1 MYRALIVCNSQFR
14 DDPSLSDL
22 YGPQE
27 DGLLLRDALTDQSS
41 GMFSKE
47 SVRLVQE
54 APSHQLCDAVEEF
67 FQSAGHDD
75 TLLFYYSGHGITRYQ
90 QLFLCAANTNIEKP
104 HTTAIAESTVSSV
117 AANSYARAKIII
129 LDCCHSGMLKSS
141 ELAQSLM
148 AGSLDGTGR
157 YVIAAASATERASD
171 ARFRGMPSPFTR
183 ILTEGLTDRAADR
196 DGDGYVD
203 LDDIYFYLER
213 TPYDG
218 PRPQRRFDGEGTVSI
233 ARRIVSTGMRPSGD
247 EAAGDDHA
255 NGDDLSQEL
264 SAPTLSYLDTAAPRS
279 AFSPELVSQ
288 FRANIRGENSAQALS
303 DLSAE
308 DFLESI
314 GVMRDRFLTYAGV
327 LLFGK
332 NPNSLFPAAVIQ
344 CARFHGS
351 LKTDPLETI
360 DLRGTISDVIVGAR
374 DFVARNAR
382 IGEAPTSQS
391 AFAEPTYRYPM
402 VAVREII
409 ANAVVHRDYEDQSSC
424 VQIHMFDD
432 RVEVINPG
440 QWGGTPTAP
449 EGESPLSQL
458 ERRSQRRNF
467 RLAHILGMSKLVE
480 GVGAGVP
487 RAVADSRAAGAEE
500 PAVIIDDRAVLVTI
514 FPGTLEPARSQPQ
527 RPDPDYQYQPP
538 AGAPPRRT
546 RDQPHYRVI
555 AEDLRARIQS
565 GTFGAGDKLPNEQ
578 DLMFEYDASR
588 NTVREAVKRLADAG
602 LVETRPGRGTFVA
615 SQVDPFVTRL
625 TANPRTGF
633 GGGEGA
639 AYLSQLSRGERL
651 ARATAPR
658 VEVHV
663 APAEIAARLAVPPR
677 TQVIARHQE
686 RHIDLVPW
694 SAQTSYY
701 PMEFVSKGA
710 SRLLIAQDI
719 EEGTIRYLAESIDV
733 RQTGYRDWLTGRR
746 ANKLEQEFF
755 AIGDDATVF
764 VIYRVAFDQHGAPM
778 RVTATSFPTTRSQF
792 IVDVGG
798 DLPEPA
804 Y

>member
-14 DDPSLSDL
+14 EDPSLSGL

-27 DGLLLRDALTDQSS
+27 DGLLLRDALTDHSS

-54 APSHQLCDAVEEF
+54 AGSHELCDAIEEF
-67 FQSAGHDD
+67 FQSAGNDD

-90 QLFLCAANTNIEKP
+90 QLFLCAANTIIGKP
-104 HTTAIAESTVSSV
+104 HTTAVAESTINSI

-141 ELAQSLM
+141 DLAQTLITDSLY
-148 AGSLDGTGR
+148 GTGR

-183 ILTEGLTDRAADR
+183 ILTEGLTDKALDR

-203 LDDIYFYLER
+203 LDDIYLYLER
-213 TPYDG
+213 TPYEG

-233 ARRIVSTGMRPSGD
+233 ARRIIRSETSSSIEEPSAV
-247 EAAGDDHA
+247 AAESR
-255 NGDDLSQEL
+255 NVLPLEL
-264 SAPTLSYLDTAAPRS
+264 PAPTLSYMDTVAPKS
-279 AFSPELVSQ
+279 IFIPELVSQ
-288 FRANIRGENSAQALS
+288 FRTNIRGENSDSAPS
-303 DLSAE
+303 DLSNE
-308 DFLESI
+308 EFLESI
-314 GVMRDRFLTYAGV
+314 GVMREHHLTYAGV
-327 LLFGK
+327 LLFGR
-332 NPNSLFPAAVIQ
+332 NPNALFPAAVIQ

-351 LKTDPLETI
+351 MKTDPLEAI
-360 DLRGTISDVIVGAR
+360 DLHGTISDVIVQAR

-432 RVEVINPG
+432 RIEVINPG
-440 QWGGTPTAP
+440 QWGGTPTPP

-467 RLAHILGMSKLVE
+467 RLAQILGMSKLVE

-500 PAVIIDDRAVLVTI
+500 PAVLVDDRAVTVTI
-514 FPGTLEPARSQPQ
+514 FPGTAEPVRSQPQ
-527 RPDPDYQYQPP
+527 YPDAAYPHQSPIN
-538 AGAPPRRT
+538 APPRRT
-546 RDQPHYRVI
+546 RDQPHYRAI
-555 AEDLRARIQS
+555 ADDLRARIRN
-565 GTFGAGDKLPNEQ
+565 GTYEPGAKLPNEQ
-578 DLMFEYDASR
+578 DLMFEYEASR
-588 NTVREAVKRLADAG
+588 NTVRDAVKRLADAG

-615 SQVDPFVTRL
+615 SRIDPFVTYL
-625 TANPRTGF
+625 TADPRTGF

-639 AYLSQLSRGERL
+639 ALLSQLSRGERR
-651 ARATAPR
+651 AQATAPK
-658 VEVHV
+658 VELYEAPEEV
-663 APAEIAARLAVPPR
+663 AVRLRVPPGS
-677 TQVIARHQE
+677 QVVARHQQ
-686 RHIDLVPW
+686 RHVDLVPW
-694 SAQTSYY
+694 SVQTSYY
-701 PMEFVSKGA
+701 PMDFITRGA
-710 SRLLIAQDI
+710 KRLLVAQDI
-719 EEGTIRYLAESIDV
+719 EEGTISYLAEAINV
-733 RQTGYRDWLTGRR
+733 RQSSYRDWLTGRR
-746 ANKLEQEFF
+746 ANNLEQEFF
-755 AIGDDATVF
+755 GIGDDATVF
-764 VIYRVAFDQHGAPM
+764 VIYRVAFDQDKTPM
-778 RVTATSFPTTRSQF
+778 RVTVTSFPATRSQF
-792 IVDVGG
+792 IVDAGD
-798 DLPEPA
+798 DLPKPR